1 MPDSFAA
8 TFAMWAIM
16 MVGMMLPAVTPTI
29 ASFAALQRRSKSG
42 FVAAADAMLFAA
54 GYFVPWT
61 IFSFVATAAQ
71 WGLAKAQLLSPE
83 MTTTSTILGA
93 ALFIAAG
100 GYQFTAL
107 KVTCLS
113 KCGAS
118 QFLAERR
125 REGPLAP
132 LIMGFDYGVACV
144 GCCWVLMG
152 LLFVFGV
159 MNLLWVAAVAIYVL
173 VERLY
178 LRGAN
183 AAAVAGLVMVA
194 SGVLLFILE

>member
-16 MVGMMLPAVTPTI
+16 MVAMMLPSVAPTI
-29 ASFAALQRRSKSG
+29 LAFAAVQRRSKSA
-42 FVAAADAMLFAA
+42 FAAAADAMLFAA
-54 GYFVPWT
+54 GYFALWT
-61 IFSFVATAAQ
+61 IFSLVATAAQ

-83 MTTTSTILGA
+83 MTITSTILGA

-100 GYQFTAL
+100 GYQFTAM
-107 KVTCLS
+107 KVTCLA
-113 KCGAS
+113 KCRAA
-118 QFLAERR
+118 QLPVEPRR
-125 REGPLAP
+125 AP
-132 LIMGFDYGVACV
+132 LIMGLEHGVACV
-144 GCCWVLMG
+144 GCCWVLMT

-159 MNLLWVAAVAIYVL
+159 MNLLWVAAVALYVL

-178 LRGAN
+178 VRGPN

-194 SGVLLFILE
+194 SGVLIFILE

>member
-16 MVGMMLPAVTPTI
+16 MVAMMLPAVTPTI
-29 ASFAALQRRSKSG
+29 ASFAAVQRRSKSG
-42 FVAAADAMLFAA
+42 FAAAADAALFAA

-61 IFSFVATAAQ
+61 IFSLMATAAQ
-71 WGLAKAQLLSPE
+71 WGLAKEQLLSPE
-83 MTTTSTILGA
+83 MTITSTILGA

-100 GYQFTAL
+100 GYQFTAM
-107 KVTCLS
+107 KVTCLA
-113 KCGAS
+113 KCRAA
-118 QFLAERR
+118 QVPVERR
-125 REGPLAP
+125 RTP
-132 LIMGFDYGVACV
+132 LIMGLEHGIACV
-144 GCCWVLMG
+144 GCCWVLMT

-159 MNLLWVAAVAIYVL
+159 MNLLWVAAVALYVL

-178 LRGAN
+178 VRGPN

>member
-16 MVGMMLPAVTPTI
+16 MVAMMLPSVAPTI
-29 ASFAALQRRSKSG
+29 VSFAALQRQSKSG
-42 FVAAADAMLFAA
+42 FAAAADAVLFAA

-61 IFSFVATAAQ
+61 IFSLVATAAQ
-71 WGLAKAQLLSPE
+71 WGLSEAHLLSPE
-83 MTTTSTILGA
+83 MTITSTILGA

-107 KVTCLS
+107 KVTCLA
-113 KCGAS
+113 KCRAA
-118 QFLAERR
+118 QFPVERR
-125 REGPLAP
+125 REGRLAP
-132 LIMGFDYGVACV
+132 LTMGLEHGLACV
-144 GCCWVLMG
+144 GCCWVLMA

-159 MNLLWVAAVAIYVL
+159 MNLLWVAAIALYVL
-173 VERLY
+173 AERLY
-178 LRGAN
+178 LRGPN
-183 AAAVAGLVMVA
+183 AAALAGLLMVA